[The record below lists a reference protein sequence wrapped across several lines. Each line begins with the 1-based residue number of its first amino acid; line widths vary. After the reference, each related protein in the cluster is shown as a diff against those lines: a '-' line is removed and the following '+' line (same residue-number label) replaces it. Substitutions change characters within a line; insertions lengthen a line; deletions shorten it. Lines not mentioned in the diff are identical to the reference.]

1 MMQIQ
6 ATHGIHFQTHEK
18 WIEDGTLGAPIKRHH
33 RQIGLAENPL
43 RIIVESHTLLSVE
56 LAGSSVRQ
64 LVISV
69 VFPAQVVIAA
79 VGGKEL
85 HEVVRVGIVG
95 SPTVA
100 KYGKGIVLQL
110 LEINLPFL
118 IFQTD
123 DNPQ

>member
-6 ATHGIHFQTHEK
+6 AAHRIHLQTGEK
-18 WIEDGTLGAPIKRHH
+18 WIENGTLGAPIKRHH
-33 RQIGLAENPL
+33 RQIAFAENL
-43 RIIVESHTLLSVE
+43 LSIIVESHAFLGVE
-56 LAGSSVRQ
+56 LAGGSLRQ

-69 VFPAQVVIAA
+69 VFPTQMVVTA
-79 VGGKEL
+79 VGGEEL

-118 IFQTD
+118 IF
-123 DNPQ
+123 